1 MGHTAGMHSRDR
13 AAAIRFGEL
22 MPASRIVINSP
33 TTHGAIGLSTGLPP
47 SMTLGCGSWGGN
59 VTSDNVSPVHLIDIK
74 RVAFET
80 KPVNRTAVPPAPAV
94 IAKPSK
100 AAAVSRD
107 AIATLVDSFLREKLA
122 SAPAPAAP
130 PPAPEPKPVPPVP
143 APVAESP
150 VRTII
155 HELRPTQA
163 ESRPRVAVDFV
174 SEADVRTAVD
184 KGEKIFVNSKT
195 LITPA
200 ARDLGEEKDVFARV

>member
-1 MGHTAGMHSRDR
+1 
-13 AAAIRFGEL
+13 
-22 MPASRIVINSP
+22 
-33 TTHGAIGLSTGLPP
+33 
-47 SMTLGCGSWGGN
+47 
-59 VTSDNVSPVHLIDIK
+59 TSDNVSPVHLIDIK
-74 RVAFET
+74 RVAFQT
-80 KPVNRTAVPPAPAV
+80 KPVNRAAAMPAPAK
-94 IAKPSK
+94 AESPKPGRNI
-100 AAAVSRD
+100 SRD
-107 AIATLVDSFLREKLA
+107 SIATLVDSFLREKLA

-130 PPAPEPKPVPPVP
+130 PPAPAPKPAPPIP

-163 ESRPRVAVDFV
+163 ESKSRVAVDFV

-184 KGEKIFVNSKT
+184 KGEKIFINSKT